1 MALSARGLGRVAQ
14 LGTTAAGMSE
24 TRARAIVVG
33 HPVTLSEWERS
44 SRARN
49 QLGLTMLDGAR
60 AVVELVRKPPSP
72 RYSSVPSGMLPERA
86 MPVLYGDL
94 VSHVRSYDGRGAVLT
109 PVPSAVAGEVCEKH
123 DMDFAIVSSDGDHR

>member
-33 HPVTLSEWERS
+33 HPVMLSEWERS

-72 RYSSVPSGMLPERA
+72 RYSSVLSGMLPEHA
-86 MPVLYGDL
+86 MPVLFRVL
-94 VSHVRSYDGRGAVLT
+94 V
-109 PVPSAVAGEVCEKH
+109 
-123 DMDFAIVSSDGDHR
+123 

>member
-60 AVVELVRKPPSP
+60 AVVELVRRLCRPC
-72 RYSSVPSGMLPERA
+72 YSAVPSGMLPEHA
-86 MPVLYGDL
+86 MPVLYRVL
-94 VSHVRSYDGRGAVLT
+94 VRQVRSYDGRGAVLT

-123 DMDFAIVSSDGDHR
+123 DMDFAIVSSGGDHR

>member
-1 MALSARGLGRVAQ
+1 MAQ
-14 LGTTAAGMSE
+14 LGITAAGMSE

-60 AVVELVRKPPSP
+60 AVVELVRPPPP
-72 RYSSVPSGMLPERA
+72 RSCGLAPIAMLAHHLLMCLLR
-86 MPVLYGDL
+86 VLVRL
-94 VSHVRSYDGRGAVLT
+94 VAIVQGCDTMLFAVT
-109 PVPSAVAGEVCEKH
+109 SAVPGEVCEKH
-123 DMDFAIVSSDGDHR
+123 DMDFAIVSSGGDHR